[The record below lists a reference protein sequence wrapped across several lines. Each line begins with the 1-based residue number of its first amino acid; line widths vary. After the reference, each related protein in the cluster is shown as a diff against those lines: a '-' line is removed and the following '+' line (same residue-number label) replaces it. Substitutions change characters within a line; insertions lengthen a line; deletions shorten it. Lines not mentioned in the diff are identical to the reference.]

1 MRNCP
6 ATGKECTIS
15 PQCGNWIGC
24 QYEDLPEAT
33 PKGTPVLAA
42 ELIRA
47 DSIKQAH
54 ALIAIIAERRHQDQ
68 KYGPH
73 TVELSYMKTGG
84 IGPQTEQGPGGHELG
99 AWLIVI
105 EKELDEA
112 KDALVHGGS
121 KTLKGRNS
129 IRSEL
134 AQIAAVCVAA
144 LEQHGVE
151 ES

>member
-33 PKGTPVLAA
+33 PKGTPVLAT

-47 DSIKQAH
+47 DSIKQAR

-73 TVELSYMKTGG
+73 TIEYDATGAG
-84 IGPQTEQGPGGHELG
+84 DRPRMVQGPGGHELG